1 MSRLAFAV
9 FAVAVTVGAAAYYI
23 GFGIVRSQ
31 QSTARLASLR
41 RSRRDV
47 MEAPFAERALAP
59 VFQGLGRFAI
69 RYTPSGW
76 AARTRH
82 RLVLAGMAGR
92 FDANSW
98 AALKVI
104 ALVTSLVIWSF
115 FQSLLPGPQRI
126 LTFVLFLFLG
136 LFAADGIM
144 NNRIEERRKAM
155 RRQLPDILDL
165 LVISV
170 EAGLGFDA
178 ALSRVVQTVP
188 GVMSDEFNR
197 MLAETRVGVSR
208 REAMQHLSE
217 RTDVDELDSFLL
229 AMNQAD
235 SFGVSVARVLRV
247 QADEMRTKRRQ
258 AAQERAFAAPVKMV
272 FPLILTIFPALFVVL
287 LGPAAIEVSRS
298 LFNN

>member
-9 FAVAVTVGAAAYYI
+9 FAVAVTVGAAAYYVGI
-23 GFGIVRSQ
+23 GIIRSQ
-31 QSTARLASLR
+31 QSTARLVSLR
-41 RSRRDV
+41 RTRREV

-104 ALVTSLVIWSF
+104 ALVVSMVVWFF
-115 FQSLLPGPQRI
+115 FQPLLPGPQRI

-136 LFAADGIM
+136 LFAADGIL

-229 AMNQAD
+229 SMNQAD